1 MSTATQARTTKA
13 NVKATADSASST
25 AKSASS
31 TARTATRK
39 ASATTRTEARRTE
52 QGVIKHTRR
61 VVSAAQAE
69 LSAVAS
75 KPTRPLFFA
84 LGVVDRTTAGVRAV
98 PSTISTRVLTT
109 PQRYR
114 DGIVSL
120 FATAGDLAERAQH
133 GYTEVTRDGEKLVR
147 AIRRQESTQTAV
159 KYAERAQDRASR
171 SLGDAEKAVE
181 AGAEAAV
188 EAVNKLG

>member
-1 MSTATQARTTKA
+1 MSTATQATKA
-13 NVKATADSASST
+13 NAKTTARNASSN
-25 AKSASS
+25 AKSATSS
-31 TARTATRK
+31 ARTAARK
-39 ASATTRTEARRTE
+39 VSATTRTEARRTE
-52 QGVIKHTRR
+52 QGVSKHTRR

-98 PSTISTRVLTT
+98 PSMIGTRVAST

-120 FATAGDLAERAQH
+120 FATAGDLAESAQR
-133 GYTEVTRDGEKLVR
+133 GYTDVTRDGEKLVR
-147 AIRRQESTQTAV
+147 AIRRQESTQAAV

-171 SLGDAEKAVE
+171 SISDAEKAVE
-181 AGAEAAV
+181 AGAHAAT
-188 EAVNKLG
+188 EAVSKLG